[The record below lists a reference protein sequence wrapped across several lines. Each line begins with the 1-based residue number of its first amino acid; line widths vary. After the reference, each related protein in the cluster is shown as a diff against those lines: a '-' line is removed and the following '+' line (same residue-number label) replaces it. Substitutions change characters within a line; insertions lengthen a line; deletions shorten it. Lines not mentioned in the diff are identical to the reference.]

1 MSSKFNEEITNEK
14 VRKVTSN
21 QQQITN
27 RGNQLIWQNDQQRN
41 YVLIKHQKI

>member
-21 QQQITN
+21 Q
-27 RGNQLIWQNDQQRN
+27 
-41 YVLIKHQKI
+41 